1 MGGLY
6 AANVHWVNVKAM
18 RWQDFEEVDLAHR
31 SHFDFMPKGVQ
42 QRLLVVQCLTPVAP

>member
-6 AANVHWVNVKAM
+6 APNVHWVNVKAM